1 MQIAMN
7 QKTNDKKER
16 KEKTIK
22 KILVPTWKRVVAWVL
37 RGMGSV
43 LEEGLRAGQGCPRRE
58 KISS

>member
-1 MQIAMN
+1 MKKAMN

-22 KILVPTWKRVVAWVL
+22 VLVPTWKRVVAWVL

-43 LEEGLRAGQGCPRRE
+43 SEEGLRAGQGCPRRA